1 MNEPIIETG
10 TIVFHPNRRD
20 WGPGRALIVGG
31 GGQVTV
37 YFRDIEEKKVG
48 DAVKTLA
55 TTVVPL
61 EIAADQSDSMLDS
74 LPPFTK
80 GKFEGV
86 RKPRLSLDHAVR
98 ALIDAHPDAFGG
110 PNYVEK
116 IRSSTM
122 AAHQMWIESLGGE
135 LGHELLN
142 DGKTDEVRRLV
153 LEIGGT
159 AGLMTAEERRTVE
172 AVLDDGDAAEPYLRA
187 LLDVVSQGA
196 PDQPSFQR
204 LIDVV
209 EDHSDQEE
217 GPKVST
223 WPVLTQFPFI
233 ACPEHHILLRPAI
246 FQKCAA
252 RLNFELRG
260 TTGLNWFSYER
271 SLKMAKI
278 LLARLKPL
286 GAKDFIDVQAMIRVV
301 ATA

>member
-10 TIVFHPNRRD
+10 TIVFHPTRRD
-20 WGPGRALIVGG
+20 WGPGKALIVSG

-37 YFRDIEEKKVG
+37 YFRDIEEKKIG

-55 TTVVPL
+55 TKVVAL
-61 EIAADQSDSMLDS
+61 EIAEDQSDSMLDS

-110 PNYVEK
+110 PDYVEK
-116 IRSSTM
+116 IRSSIM
-122 AAHQMWIESLGGE
+122 AAHQMWVDSLGGE
-135 LGHELLN
+135 LGNELLN
-142 DGKTDEVRRLV
+142 DGKVDEVRRLV
-153 LEIGGT
+153 LEIGGK
-159 AGLMTAEERRTVE
+159 AGLMTADEKRTVE
-172 AVLDDGDAAEPYLRA
+172 AILNDGDAAEPYLRE
-187 LLDVVSQGA
+187 LIDVVGQGA
-196 PDQPSFQR
+196 PDQASFQR

-209 EDHSDQEE
+209 EGHSDQEE

-223 WPVLTQFPFI
+223 WPMLTLFPFI
-233 ACPEHHILLRPAI
+233 ACPDHHILLRPAI
-246 FQKCAA
+246 FQKCAL
-252 RLNFELRG
+252 RLNIELRG

-271 SLKMAKI
+271 SLKMAKV

-286 GAKDFIDVQAMIRVV
+286 GGKDFIDVQTMIRVTS
-301 ATA
+301 TA